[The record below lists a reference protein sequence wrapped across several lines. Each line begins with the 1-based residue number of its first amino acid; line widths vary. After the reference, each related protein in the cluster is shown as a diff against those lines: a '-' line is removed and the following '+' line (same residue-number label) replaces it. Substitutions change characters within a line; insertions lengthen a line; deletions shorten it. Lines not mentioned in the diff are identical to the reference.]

1 MINFLKWILSQ
12 SQIFNFILLESEII
26 KNFSY
31 TLKISSIIDVYSKFC
46 RQIKSKIISNQKLPT
61 RTSVNTTRQPFYF
74 EDCRDRCSSEYHGF
88 PFPFHNYK
96 EIISS
101 LDGSA
106 ESQKQARYDIDA
118 RKPIF
123 YVDAVYDFEQSTWF
137 TGYGLIK
144 DFKFM
149 IQNFGFNISI
159 SSIAHN
165 DIINKPKHRW
175 FVTIPDSMWYSI
187 IHLEDDFPRLHDRL
201 IFPPSPQPNS
211 QPLPSSYKGHRHYY
225 TLIEQYY

>member
-144 DFKFM
+144 DFKLWSKILDSIFRFQVLHTTISLTNQNIDGLWPFQ
-149 IQNFGFNISI
+149 IQCGTVSFI
-159 SSIAHN
+159 
-165 DIINKPKHRW
+165 
-175 FVTIPDSMWYSI
+175 
-187 IHLEDDFPRLHDRL
+187 
-201 IFPPSPQPNS
+201 
-211 QPLPSSYKGHRHYY
+211 
-225 TLIEQYY
+225 